1 MSMVLLD
8 AALRSAGF
16 AALWTVLNQ
25 GDINSWQLGAP
36 TVLLALLVSFAV
48 LPPRRWSF
56 HPLGALRFAFY
67 FLQKSLISSIDVA
80 SRVMR
85 PQMPLKP
92 GMVKYALRLPPGIG
106 RVIMSNVT
114 SLLPGTLGVDL
125 RGDVLVVNALD
136 VDAAV
141 DAELRQLEERI
152 ADLVGVSLA
161 PVTSEGRGA
170 A

>member
-1 MSMVLLD
+1 MTMVFD

-16 AALWTVLNQ
+16 AVLWWVLNR
-25 GDINSWQLGAP
+25 GDVDSWQLGAP
-36 TVLLALLVSFAV
+36 TVLLALVVSFAV

-56 HPLGALRFAFY
+56 HPLGALRFALY
-67 FLQKSLISSIDVA
+67 FLQKSLLSSIDVA

-85 PQMPLKP
+85 PRMALKP
-92 GMVKYALRLPPGIG
+92 GTVDYALRLPPGIG

-125 RGDVLVVNALD
+125 LDDVLVVNALD

-141 DAELRQLEERI
+141 HDELRQLEERI
-152 ADLVGVSLA
+152 AGLIGVQLA
-161 PVTSEGRGA
+161 PAVNEGTGA
-170 A
+170 T